1 MSDGEK
7 RIVQLPDGS
16 YREISARQ
24 FEAITVLTD
33 AISNVVR
40 GDTLNLAIVE
50 NDGGRYSQKSF
61 FSLTEDA
68 AGLNSVADALF
79 WLSKLSRQ
87 ISASWDG
94 NVRGDARS
102 YLEH

>member
-1 MSDGEK
+1 MEDGEK

-24 FEAITVLTD
+24 FEAISTLTE
-33 AISNVVR
+33 AINNVVR

-50 NDGGRYSQKSF
+50 NDGGRNSQKNF

-68 AGLNSVADALF
+68 VGLESMADALF
-79 WLSKLSRQ
+79 WLSKFSRQ
-87 ISASWDG
+87 VSASWAG
-94 NVRGDARS
+94 NARGEARS
-102 YLEH
+102 YREH